1 MGRLNPVN
9 EDFDKIRDSYL
20 SWGLFLVIPK
30 QLMTTFKELGLN
42 KEIQQSLDDL
52 GFVNPSPIQ
61 AESIPFLLNSKNDLI
76 AFAQTGTGK
85 TAAFSLPIIHQL
97 EKNTKDL
104 QAIILCPTRELCL
117 QISKDIVAFTKHSKG
132 VSTLAVYGGD
142 SITNQINTLRRG
154 VNIVVGTPG
163 RVHDLIRRKALHLQD
178 IEWLVLD
185 EADEMLDMGFKDD
198 LDAVLAET
206 PETKQTL
213 LFSATMSSSVHA
225 IAKKYMTNA
234 HEISVGEKNTGADN
248 VAHEYYIVQARDRYE
263 ALRRLVDSLPNI
275 YGILFCRTRRE
286 TQEVADKLKENHYN
300 AEPLHGEITQNMRT
314 QIMDR
319 FRKRKIQLLVAT
331 DVAARGIDVNDLTHV
346 INYNLPDANETY
358 IHRSGRTGRA
368 QKSGTSITILHPKE
382 KSRMMDIQKKVG
394 KTFIHK
400 QVPQGED
407 ICQNQLLGFIDKI
420 KEAKVNEEQIKQ
432 YLPAVNE
439 RLNGLNREDL
449 INHFISYELSHFLE
463 AYEESRDLNTNAAIP
478 ARERMSND
486 NVVSFKINLG
496 NRDGFDIKGLF
507 GLINSKRDLKGSEI
521 GRVDVTA
528 THTIFGI
535 DKQYKEAVI
544 SSLSN
549 SSYRGKTLEVVSVA
563 NSNEPR
569 RKTYNSGKSSG
580 SGFAKSRGNYGGRSE
595 GGRGG
600 YTGRS
605 EGGRGGYTGKR
616 EGRFKKSFSDKP
628 KNGGKGTQ

>member
-1 MGRLNPVN
+1 
-9 EDFDKIRDSYL
+9 
-20 SWGLFLVIPK
+20 
-30 QLMTTFKELGLN
+30 MTKTFKELGLN
-42 KEIQQSLDDL
+42 KQIQESLDDL
-52 GFVNPSPIQ
+52 GFTTPSPIQ
-61 AESIPFLLNSKNDLI
+61 AEAIPYLLESHNDLI
-76 AFAQTGTGK
+76 ALAQTGTGK
-85 TAAFSLPIIHQL
+85 TAGFALPIIHQL
-97 EKNTKDL
+97 EKDSHTL

-117 QISKDIVAFTKHSKG
+117 QISKDIVSFTKHSKG
-132 VSTLAVYGGD
+132 VTSLAVYGGD
-142 SITNQINTLRRG
+142 SITNQINSLRRG

-163 RVHDLIRRKALHLQD
+163 RVHDLIRRKALKLQD
-178 IEWLVLD
+178 INWLVLD

-213 LFSATMSSSVHA
+213 LFSATMSSSVCS
-225 IAKKYMTNA
+225 IASKYMTKP

-248 VAHEYYIVQARDRYE
+248 VAHDYYIVQARDRYE

-319 FRKRKIQLLVAT
+319 FRQRKIQLLVAT

-382 KSRMMDIQKKVG
+382 RSRIMDIQRKVG
-394 KTFIHK
+394 KPFVQK

-407 ICQNQLLGFIDKI
+407 ICQSQLLGFIDKI

-439 RLNGLNREDL
+439 KLDGMSREEL

-463 AYEESRDLNTNAAIP
+463 AYEVSRDINTNATSGP
-478 ARERMSND
+478 AKERMASE
-486 NVVSFKINLG
+486 NVASFKVNLG

-507 GLINSKRDLKGSEI
+507 ALINSKRDLKGSEI
-521 GRVDVTA
+521 GRVDIFPTYTV
-528 THTIFGI
+528 FGI
-535 DKQYKEAVI
+535 DKQYQEKVLN
-544 SSLSN
+544 SLNGSN
-549 SSYRGKTLEVVSVA
+549 FHGKDLEVTVTVQ
-563 NSNEPR
+563 SNEPR
-569 RKTYNSGKSSG
+569 RKSFGG
-580 SGFAKSRGNYGGRSE
+580 SKGGSFGGGRGRSE

-600 YTGRS
+600 FGGRS
-605 EGGRGGYTGKR
+605 EGRREGGSGRSFAGKR
-616 EGRFKKSFSDKP
+616 EGAREGGFKKSFSGGGYKGG
-628 KNGGKGTQ
+628 NGDIRKLQSGSMRKTRVS